1 MKLAAKFIIAI
12 IANAAG
18 LLAAGYFVQGFKIDV
33 NMQSL
38 ALLAI
43 VLTILNF
50 FLKPFLKLLLGP
62 VIILTFG
69 LGLILV
75 NMTVLYILD
84 ILSQNLAIE
93 NISALVYSS
102 IIIGL
107 VNFVFH
113 LATKNK

>member
-1 MKLAAKFIIAI
+1 MKLFAKFIVGIVI
-12 IANAAG
+12 NAVG
-18 LLAAGYFVQGFKIDV
+18 LLAAGYFVLGFDIEGDIK
-33 NMQSL
+33 NLAML
-38 ALLAI
+38 ALI
-43 VLTILNF
+43 LTALNF

-62 VIILTFG
+62 IIILTFG

-75 NMTVLYILD
+75 NMAILYILD
-84 ILSQNLAIE
+84 RLSGNLTIE

-113 LATKNK
+113 LATKK